1 MENQIA
7 LSNVVFDLVG
17 LFKSVITRRHH
28 TGIGHFLDIVNL
40 SSHQI
45 MLSCSSD
52 PFCWLEEMSCLST
65 DVHPCLH
72 TWANREQRS
81 VTSITHSFTGFSP
94 TESNWKCLSCIR
106 NPISSVSSLIRQE
119 KKWLVISSWICTC
132 QCHREQIHCRQR
144 QGVVLGKLLAQQV
157 LIKC

>member
-72 TWANREQRS
+72 TWAKPGAEVSYFHHSLLHRFFIHRKQLKMSFLHKKSHFQCQFPNQTGEKMIGHFKLDMHLPMSQRA
-81 VTSITHSFTGFSP
+81 
-94 TESNWKCLSCIR
+94 
-106 NPISSVSSLIRQE
+106 NPL
-119 KKWLVISSWICTC
+119 
-132 QCHREQIHCRQR
+132 
-144 QGVVLGKLLAQQV
+144 
-157 LIKC
+157 